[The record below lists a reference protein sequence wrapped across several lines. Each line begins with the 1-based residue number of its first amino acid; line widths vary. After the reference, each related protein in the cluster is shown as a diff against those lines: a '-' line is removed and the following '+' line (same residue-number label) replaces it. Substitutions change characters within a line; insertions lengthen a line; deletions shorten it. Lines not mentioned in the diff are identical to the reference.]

1 MEFFEKDLKQII
13 FEADKSELAS
23 RGLYLLGGRL
33 FRQLKIGN
41 YGIAD
46 LVHVE
51 FEYESICEN
60 GEEVGYRKTKLII
73 DVIELKKEKI
83 GISAFLQAVGYVR
96 GIQRWMEENKHTID
110 VEYQIS
116 LIGKEVDTSG
126 NFCYLSTLDWL
137 NVRLFTYK
145 YDFNGIKFR
154 SEYGYKLVDEGF

>member
-1 MEFFEKDLKQII
+1 MEFFEKDLEQII
-13 FEADKSELAS
+13 FDADKSELAS

-60 GEEVGYRKTKLII
+60 DEKGGYRKTKLVI

-83 GISAFLQAVGYVR
+83 GISAFLQAVGNVR

-110 VEYQIS
+110 VEYQIT

-145 YDFNGIKFR
+145 YDFNGIKFK